1 MKKGYVSIVTPC
13 YNGEKYISKLIE
25 SILRQTYTKIQFI
38 LVNDGSTD
46 QTEKVAKIYEERMK
60 QKKYIFTYVH
70 TKNHGQASA
79 VNTALKLVE
88 GEYFVEADADDYFS
102 DDAMENMVNFLE
114 KHPSFNAVRGNV
126 RFFKSD
132 EKETEETIEIRKSKN
147 PENTDLFLN
156 YILEE
161 DIYCYPGVIM
171 FRMKTFLKNNK
182 DRNIYINKAGQNWQ
196 LILPGVYKTKT
207 GYIDKIVYN
216 YFVRDGSHSRK
227 KDTFFSVLKRM
238 QNHRNILKNTV
249 KKIIDDKQE
258 LKKYLLII
266 KHKYDTQQKEY
277 IKYKIHHWN
286 EE

>member
-182 DRNIYINKAGQNWQ
+182 DKNIYINKAGQNWQ
-196 LILPGVYKTKT
+196 LILPAIYHSKT
-207 GYIDKIVYN
+207 GYIDKVVYH
-216 YFVRDGSHSRK
+216 YFVRVGSHSRTK
-227 KDTFFSVLKRM
+227 ETFLSVLKRM
-238 QNHRNILKNTV
+238 SNHRKILKNTI
-249 KKIIDDKQE
+249 KKIVNDTDE
-258 LKKYLLII
+258 KKKFLAII
-266 KHKYDTQQKEY
+266 KNKYDIREKNY
-277 IKYKIHHWN
+277 ILYKIRHWKD
-286 EE
+286 